1 METAHLLFTIF
12 YAFLAYLSCG
22 SKYSFLRNPFV
33 YVAMVL
39 PMILFTALRPVDIT
53 RDDVGYMYIVD
64 NIDVVKVQRDY
75 LWFWIVDGLLNI
87 WNDYRIVLFFSSAIL
102 SLKLLIFY
110 RINKKNALMVS
121 FFYFAVFWQIHD
133 LTQLRVSFAVLF
145 FILYLYYEYLGKNIK
160 YFFILVSPAAHMQA
174 ASNYLIPLL
183 PRIFSNKHFYYFS
196 FLILFLL
203 INIDFIPDP
212 KSLFY
217 FFNLDA
223 LNLQNVEHLL
233 SSYNILKELG
243 VYDDGFK
250 TPIIAILFYSL
261 FYLAI
266 LIDCKSIEN
275 YRYKKRLISI
285 ITYSVYLGFCFSF
298 FSDIFV
304 RFYEYY
310 LVAIMFYLLITNNR
324 YSQYILLM
332 IGILY
337 FLKFNIFWDI
347 LTW

>member
-1 METAHLLFTIF
+1 METAHLLFTIL
-12 YAFLAYLSCG
+12 YAFLAYLSPG
-22 SKYSFLRNPFV
+22 SKYSFFRNPFV
-33 YVAMVL
+33 YMVMVL
-39 PMILFTALRPVDIT
+39 PMILFAAFRPIDIT
-53 RDDVGYMYIVD
+53 RDDVAYIYMIE
-64 NIDVVKVQRDY
+64 NIEVNKVKRDF

-102 SLKLLIFY
+102 SLKLFIFY

-121 FFYFAVFWQIHD
+121 FFYFTVFWQLHD
-133 LTQLRVSFAVLF
+133 LTQLRISFGVLF
-145 FILYLYYEYLGKNIK
+145 FILYLYYEYLGKKIK
-160 YFFILVSPAAHMQA
+160 YLFILVSPATHLQT

-196 FLILFLL
+196 FLVLFLL
-203 INIDFIPDP
+203 INIDFAPDP
-212 KSLFY
+212 KTLFY
-217 FFNLDA
+217 FFKLDA
-223 LNLQNVEHLL
+223 LNLKNVEHLL
-233 SSYNILKELG
+233 SSYSILKELG
-243 VYDDGFK
+243 SYDNTYK

-261 FYLAI
+261 FYLAT
-266 LIDCKSIEN
+266 LIDRKSVEN

-298 FSDIFV
+298 LNDIFV
-304 RFYEYY
+304 RLYEYY

-332 IGILY
+332 IGVLY

-347 LTW
+347 ITW